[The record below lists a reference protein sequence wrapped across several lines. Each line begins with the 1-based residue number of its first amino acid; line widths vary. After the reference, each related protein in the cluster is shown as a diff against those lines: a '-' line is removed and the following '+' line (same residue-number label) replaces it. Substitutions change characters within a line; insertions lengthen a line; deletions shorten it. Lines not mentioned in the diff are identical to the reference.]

1 MRKTA
6 FRILFSVALVVSAHA
21 QDTASQIEPGAGSW
35 KTWVISSGKDFRV
48 PPPPDA
54 GSTKAE
60 LEWLRGTIAEKDS
73 RIAAQVKFWDAG
85 PPAYRW
91 IELLN
96 NRVIAGADIT
106 PIPPRLY
113 ALVTSAM
120 SDATIAAWD
129 SKYAYKRQRP
139 SEVDTT
145 LRTRLPTPR
154 SPSYPSEFAATA
166 FAAAGVLSYFFP
178 NEAPSF
184 QTLAEEAGKSR
195 LYAGLEFP
203 SDYTAGA
210 ELGRR
215 VAAQVIER
223 AKTDGGD
230 AVWTGTIPTGKCNWI
245 GVPGATPV
253 YVTAPGWKPFL
264 LSSASEFRPPPPP
277 ACDSPEAQ
285 ADVAEV
291 RNFPRSPATA
301 FGTLQRAVYWQSL
314 EGVNFF
320 HFVIANR
327 WIFEDKLDQN
337 PPRAARVY
345 SMIANAYYDALI
357 ANHDAKYTY
366 WYIRPPQL
374 DPSIVPSIPLPN
386 HPSYPSNHAALTTAR
401 MDILAYLFPQ
411 HADEAHAIAVEAA
424 ESRIWGGIHYRID
437 LNAGYPVGRAVAQKY
452 IAWASADDAR

>member
-6 FRILFSVALVVSAHA
+6 LRILFSVALVVSAHA

-54 GSTKAE
+54 AATKGE
-60 LEWLRGTIAEKDS
+60 SEWLRGVVADNDS

-85 PPAYRW
+85 SSGYRW
-91 IELLN
+91 IELIN
-96 NRVIAGADIT
+96 NRVLAGANIT
-106 PIPPRLY
+106 PYPQRLY
-113 ALVTSAM
+113 TYVATAM
-120 SDATIAAWD
+120 YDATIAAWD
-129 SKYAYKRQRP
+129 SKYAYNRP
-139 SEVDTT
+139 RPAEADTT

-154 SPSYPSEFAATA
+154 SPSYPSDFAATA
-166 FAAAGVLSYFFP
+166 AAAAAVLSYFFP
-178 NEAPSF
+178 AEAASF
-184 QTLAEEAGKSR
+184 QGMAEEAGKSR

-203 SDYTAGA
+203 SDYSAGA

-215 VAAQVIER
+215 VAEQVIER

-245 GVPGATPV
+245 GVPGTTPI

-264 LSSASEFRPPPPP
+264 LSSASGFRPPPPP
-277 ACDSPEAQ
+277 AGDSPEAQ
-285 ADVAEV
+285 ADVAAG

-301 FGTLQRAVYWQSL
+301 FGPLQRAVYWQSL

-386 HPSYPSNHAALTTAR
+386 HPSYPSNHAE
-401 MDILAYLFPQ
+401 I
-411 HADEAHAIAVEAA
+411 
-424 ESRIWGGIHYRID
+424 
-437 LNAGYPVGRAVAQKY
+437 GRA
-452 IAWASADDAR
+452 S